1 MKTVT
6 IEIDDSNFLEIENIL
21 STLKKPR
28 NRYIIEAIEYYNEFQ
43 KRVLLQKKFDLE
55 LINNQNNL
63 KNNSLFGI
71 LSQYKNTE
79 LIAQEKLAWMNHL
92 VDNNGNS

>member
-28 NRYIIEAIEYYNEFQ
+28 NKYINEAIEYYNEFQ

-55 LINNQNNL
+55 SINNQNNS
-63 KNNSLFGI
+63 KNHSLFGI

-79 LIAQEKLAWMNHL
+79 LIAQEKSAWINYL